1 VHTGLVPAAQVAAQ
15 VAPPKPPPQQD
26 SPVPHCAVVVQSLF
40 EPAGH
45 VAPVWH
51 VLAVKP
57 PPPASA
63 ASAQHELPVA
73 QSPLFAQIW
82 VTPAGHDAAQA
93 ATPPSVP
100 LQHTWPIMQ
109 LAVPKHGTGARHV
122 ITPSA
127 PPSTWA
133 QVWPLGQ
140 SESEAQTCGAPAAQV
155 AAQAVMFT
163 VPPSPPPKPP
173 PPKQQTSPAPQ
184 LAGLVHETAA
194 APLGQAAVEAAHVYV
209 GAAPTPPETQQTWD
223 DGQLQP
229 VVDPST
235 PPPPGDDVLVVDAPP
250 DVPFDDEWLAV
261 GEDVPPDPLFV
272 ALPPQATATA
282 NPTATAT
289 TARVFFRLM
298 ARSLRLGEIECAS
311 A

>member
-1 VHTGLVPAAQVAAQ
+1 
-15 VAPPKPPPQQD
+15 
-26 SPVPHCAVVVQSLF
+26 VVQSLF

-51 VLAVKP
+51 VLGVKP

-63 ASAQHELPVA
+63 PSAQHELPVA

-127 PPSTWA
+127 PFPTCA
-133 QVWPLGQ
+133 QVSPLGQ
-140 SESEAQTCGAPAAQV
+140 SEAEAQTCAAPAAQV
-155 AAQAVMFT
+155 AAQAVRFT
-163 VPPSPPPKPP
+163 GPPSPPPPKPP

-184 LAGLVHETAA
+184 LAELVHETAS
-194 APLGQAAVEAAHVYV
+194 APPGQAAEEAAQVYV
-209 GAAPTPPETQQTWD
+209 AAAPAPPETQQTWD
-223 DGQLQP
+223 PEQLQP
-229 VVDPST
+229 AVDPST
-235 PPPPGDDVLVVDAPP
+235 TPPPGDEVLLVDAPP
-250 DVPFDDEWLAV
+250 DVPFDDERFADV
-261 GEDVPPDPLFV
+261 DDVPLGPLFV

-289 TARVFFRLM
+289 TARVFFKLM